1 MKIAYDYSI
10 FSNQVY
16 GGISRY
22 YFELI
27 NNLSQYKDIQIDIIS
42 PLYKNEYIARGFC
55 NDNTRIHGFKV
66 ATSLSGFN
74 RLRNVINRLT
84 QPYIISKICP
94 DIIHETDYLPNK
106 RYKSSSPIVVT
117 VYDLIHELFPSYFP
131 PMERSLWAK
140 KISLARADHVVCISQ
155 NTKLDLQRY
164 YNIPDEK
171 ISVIYL
177 GAEISSPPMINLPII
192 PMPFFLYVGSR
203 GAYKNF
209 NRVLKAFANSKL
221 LTDNLS
227 LIIFGGG
234 RLTADELML
243 INQLG
248 ISMRIQYLYGSD
260 ELLSHLYSLAKFFIY
275 PSLYEGFGIPPLE
288 AMRFNCP
295 VICSNTSSLP
305 EVVGNAG
312 LLIDPYSIDSIQSS
326 MERMLTDDKL
336 SASLISS
343 GQERVRSFSWKKCAS
358 ETLGLY
364 HKFSK

>member
-27 NNLSQYKDIQIDIIS
+27 NHLSQYKDIQVDIVT
-42 PLYKNEYIARGFC
+42 PVYKNEYLARGFC
-55 NDNTRIHGFKV
+55 NVNTRIHGFKV
-66 ATSLSGFN
+66 ATCLGGFN

-106 RYKSSSPIVVT
+106 RYKSNSPIVVT

-140 KISLARADHVVCISQ
+140 KISLTRADHIICISQ
-155 NTKLDLQRY
+155 NTKLDLQKY
-164 YNIPDEK
+164 YDIPDEK

-177 GAEISSPPMINLPII
+177 GAELSCSPMINLPII
-192 PMPFFLYVGSR
+192 PRPFFLYVGSR
-203 GAYKNF
+203 GEYKNF
-209 NRVLKAFANSKL
+209 NRVLKAFANSKF
-221 LTDNLS
+221 LTDNLYF
-227 LIIFGGG
+227 IIFGGG
-234 RLTADELML
+234 RLTADELLL

-248 ISMRIQYLYGSD
+248 ISKHIQYLNGSD
-260 ELLSHLYSLAKFFIY
+260 ELLSQLYSLAKFFIY
-275 PSLYEGFGIPPLE
+275 PSLYEGFGIPPIE

-305 EVVGNAG
+305 EVVGNAA

-326 MERMLTDDKL
+326 MERILTDDKL
-336 SASLISS
+336 RASLISL
-343 GQERVRSFSWKKCAS
+343 GQERVISFSWKKCAT
-358 ETLGLY
+358 ETLGVY
-364 HKFSK
+364 HLFSK